1 MKILVT
7 FALENE
13 FAPWRAMREFRAGK
27 WADADLYGARIGSAE
42 VGVILTGAGPKQ
54 AHLKAAKILG
64 SDPDSINL
72 CVSSGLAGALK
83 INYSVGQVLA
93 ARSGRTQTVRAILS
107 GT

>member
-13 FAPWRAMREFRAGK
+13 FAPWRVMREFRAGK
-27 WADADLYGARIGSAE
+27 WGDADVYRAQIGAAE

-54 AHLKAAKILG
+54 AHLEAAKILG

-83 INYSVGQVLA
+83 PDYQVGQVLA
-93 ARSGRTQTVRAILS
+93 ARSVRTEA
-107 GT
+107 